1 MEIEQLKK
9 VRKQM
14 LDDWLKSCPFVFVD
28 RTNPYG
34 NDEHL
39 TKIIF
44 NLSKL
49 KKESKRGKSKRTI
62 PGKLE
67 PGQSEDEEIF
77 FVFFQFFSIV

>member
-14 LDDWLKSCPFVFVD
+14 LDNWLKICPFVFID
-28 RTNPYG
+28 RTNPFS

-49 KKESKRGKSKRTI
+49 KKESEK
-62 PGKLE
+62 
-67 PGQSEDEEIF
+67 
-77 FVFFQFFSIV
+77 

>member
-1 MEIEQLKK
+1 MNIEQLKK

-28 RTNPYG
+28 RTNPYS

-44 NLSKL
+44 NISKL
-49 KKESKRGKSKRTI
+49 KKESEG
-62 PGKLE
+62 E
-67 PGQSEDEEIF
+67 
-77 FVFFQFFSIV
+77 